1 MLKKLIKKFSDL
13 NISSKIMLYYFAIL
27 ILSVFFLS
35 IAYKE
40 INNNITNNKVMQV
53 SNEIVININSNIN
66 SLINLVDNQS
76 KILISSQILQEALL
90 GGNTSNNAIYIQPMS
105 KYLADF
111 LNFNDFISSI
121 YIFDTKGNE
130 YFVDNISFKS
140 ISLHMIQSTKWYNRL
155 LGLKGGYIL
164 EVNGGGLLENNKS
177 NQGYVS
183 FIRIINDINTQK
195 PSGIMII
202 NISESYL
209 NKYINSAI
217 NTYTS
222 SIILKDEN
230 GNNIIEPTN
239 ISKSLNNEIFNYIK
253 PNNSTIKKID
263 GKVYIISDLKN
274 EFGWN
279 IISITPFNEL
289 NSQFWIYNLILLLVI
304 IINIILLILGLL
316 FISLF
321 ITQPIVK
328 LVNSMKGIKDGKFEK
343 VNIITGN
350 DEIGMLKDVYNKM
363 IDEIKKLIGDI
374 INEQKIKRKLELD
387 VMQSQIKP
395 HFLFNS
401 FDAISALILM
411 GDTKNAGKIVKALGK
426 FYRSFLINGNEEI
439 TIKEE
444 LDIIDNYLTI
454 QKIRFGDK
462 FKVEMDIDERT
473 LSYRIP
479 KLILQPLVE
488 NTLNHGIRCKEGQGI
503 ISIKA
508 LYDND
513 QIKLI
518 IEDNGKGMSEEK
530 IREIESGMSKGVG
543 LRSTIERLKIYYNS
557 TDIVKIYSKIDEG
570 TKIEITIPINKE
582 EQNDKG

>member
-1 MLKKLIKKFSDL
+1 MLKRFIKKFRDL
-13 NISSKIMLYYFAIL
+13 NISSKIVLYYLFVL
-27 ILSVFFLS
+27 IVSISFLS
-35 IAYKE
+35 ITYNE
-40 INNNITNNKVMQV
+40 INNNITNSKVMQV
-53 SNEIVININSNIN
+53 SNEIVSNIN
-66 SLINLVDNQS
+66 SSIESLINTVDNQS
-76 KILISSQILQEALL
+76 KILISSQILQSALSN
-90 GGNTSNNAIYIQPMS
+90 GNAGNYASFIQPMS

-121 YIFDTKGNE
+121 YILDNRGNG
-130 YFVDNISFKS
+130 YFVDNVSYKNINLSVLKS
-140 ISLHMIQSTKWYNRL
+140 ADWYDKLISLR
-155 LGLKGGYIL
+155 GAYIL
-164 EVNGGGLLENNKS
+164 IANSGSLINDSKG

-183 FIRIINDINTQK
+183 FIRVINDINSQK
-195 PSGIMII
+195 PAGFMII
-202 NISESYL
+202 NISKSYL
-209 NKYINSAI
+209 YKYINSSI

-222 SIILKDEN
+222 GIIIKDEK
-230 GNNIIEPTN
+230 GNSIIEPTN
-239 ISKSLNNEIFNYIK
+239 ISKSLNDEIFNYIK
-253 PNNSTIKKID
+253 PNNSAIKKID

-274 EFGWN
+274 NFGWN
-279 IISITPFNEL
+279 IISVTPFNEL
-289 NSQFWIYNLILLLVI
+289 NSQFLIYNIILLLVI

-321 ITQPIVK
+321 ITQPIIK

-374 INEQKIKRKLELD
+374 INEQKMKRKLELD

-411 GDTKNAGKIVKALGK
+411 NDTKNASKIVKALGK
-426 FYRSFLINGNEEI
+426 FYRSFLMNGNEEI

-444 LDIIDNYLTI
+444 LDIIKNYLTI

-462 FKVEMDIDERT
+462 FNVVMNIDEGV
-473 LSYRIP
+473 LNYKIP

-488 NTLNHGIRCKEGQGI
+488 NALNHGVRNKDGQGI

-513 QIKLI
+513 QIRLI
-518 IEDNGKGMSEEK
+518 VEDNGKGMSEEK

-543 LRSTIERLKIYYNS
+543 LKSTIERLKIYYNS
-557 TDIVKIYSKIDEG
+557 ADVVKIYSKIDEG
-570 TKIEITIPINKE
+570 TKIEITIPKNKE
-582 EQNDKG
+582 DQNDE

>member
-1 MLKKLIKKFSDL
+1 MLKRFIKKFRDL
-13 NISSKIMLYYFAIL
+13 NISSKIVLYYLFVL
-27 ILSVFFLS
+27 IVSISFLS
-35 IAYKE
+35 ITYNE
-40 INNNITNNKVMQV
+40 INNNITNSKVMQV
-53 SNEIVININSNIN
+53 SNEIVSNIN
-66 SLINLVDNQS
+66 SSIESLINTVDNQS
-76 KILISSQILQEALL
+76 KILISSQILQSALSN
-90 GGNTSNNAIYIQPMS
+90 GNAGNYASYIQPMS

-121 YIFDTKGNE
+121 YIFDNRGNE
-130 YFVDNISFKS
+130 YFVDNVSYKNINLSVLKS
-140 ISLHMIQSTKWYNRL
+140 ADWYDKLISLR
-155 LGLKGGYIL
+155 GAYIL
-164 EVNGGGLLENNKS
+164 IANSGSLINDSKG

-183 FIRIINDINTQK
+183 FIRVINDINSQK
-195 PSGIMII
+195 PAGFMII
-202 NISESYL
+202 NISKSYL
-209 NKYINSAI
+209 YKYINSSI

-222 SIILKDEN
+222 GIIIKDEK
-230 GNNIIEPTN
+230 GNSIIEPTN
-239 ISKSLNNEIFNYIK
+239 ISKSLNDEIFNYIK

-274 EFGWN
+274 NFGWN
-279 IISITPFNEL
+279 IISVTPFNEL

-304 IINIILLILGLL
+304 IINIVLLILGLL

-321 ITQPIVK
+321 ITQPIIK

-374 INEQKIKRKLELD
+374 INEQKMKRKLELD

-411 GDTKNAGKIVKALGK
+411 NDTKNASKIVKALGK
-426 FYRSFLINGNEEI
+426 FYRSFLMNGNEEI

-444 LDIIDNYLTI
+444 LDIIKNYLTI

-462 FKVEMDIDERT
+462 FNVVINIDERT

-488 NTLNHGIRCKEGQGI
+488 NALNHGVRNKDGQGI

-518 IEDNGKGMSEEK
+518 VEDNGKGMNEEK
-530 IREIESGMSKGVG
+530 IREIESSMSKGVG

-557 TDIVKIYSKIDEG
+557 ADVVKIYSKIDEG

-582 EQNDKG
+582 DQNDE

>member
-1 MLKKLIKKFSDL
+1 MLKRFIKKFGDL
-13 NISSKIMLYYFAIL
+13 NISTKIILYYMFVL
-27 ILSVFFLS
+27 IISISFLS

-53 SNEIVININSNIN
+53 SNEIVSNINSNIE
-66 SLINLVDNQS
+66 SLINSVDNQS
-76 KILISSQILQEALL
+76 KILISSQLLQAALSS
-90 GGNTSNNAIYIQPMS
+90 GNAGNNANFIQPMS

-111 LNFNDFISSI
+111 LNFSDFISSI

-140 ISLHMIQSTKWYNRL
+140 ISLPMIQSTNWYNRL

-222 SIILKDEN
+222 SIILKDEK
-230 GNNIIEPTN
+230 GNSIVEPTN
-239 ISKSLNNEIFNYIK
+239 ISKSLNDEIFNYIE

-274 EFGWN
+274 RFGWN
-279 IISITPFNEL
+279 IISVTPFNEL
-289 NSQFWIYNLILLLVI
+289 NSQFLIYNIILLLVI

-321 ITQPIVK
+321 ITQPIIK

-374 INEQKIKRKLELD
+374 ISEQKMKRKLELD

-411 GDTKNAGKIVKALGK
+411 GDTKNASKIVKALGK

-444 LDIIDNYLTI
+444 LDIINNYLTI

-462 FKVEMDIDERT
+462 FSVVMNIDERV
-473 LSYRIP
+473 LNYKIP

-488 NTLNHGIRCKEGQGI
+488 NALNHGVRNKEGHGI

-508 LYDND
+508 LYGDN
-513 QIKLI
+513 QIILMV
-518 IEDNGKGMSEEK
+518 EDNGKGMSEEK

-543 LRSTIERLKIYYNS
+543 LKSTIERLKIYYNS
-557 TDIVKIYSKIDEG
+557 ADVVKIYSKIDEG
-570 TKIEITIPINKE
+570 TKIEITIPKNKE
-582 EQNDKG
+582 DQNDK

>member
-1 MLKKLIKKFSDL
+1 MLKRFIKKFRDL
-13 NISSKIMLYYFAIL
+13 NISSKIVLYYLFVL
-27 ILSVFFLS
+27 IVSISFLS
-35 IAYKE
+35 ITYNE
-40 INNNITNNKVMQV
+40 INNNITNSKVMQV
-53 SNEIVININSNIN
+53 SNEIVSNINSNIE
-66 SLINLVDNQS
+66 SLINTVDNQS
-76 KILISSQILQEALL
+76 KILISSQILQSALSN
-90 GGNTSNNAIYIQPMS
+90 GNAGNYASFIQPMS

-121 YIFDTKGNE
+121 YILDNRGNG
-130 YFVDNISFKS
+130 YFVDNVSYKNINLSVLKS
-140 ISLHMIQSTKWYNRL
+140 ADWYDKLITLR
-155 LGLKGGYIL
+155 GAYIL
-164 EVNGGGLLENNKS
+164 IANSGSLINDSKG

-183 FIRIINDINTQK
+183 FIRVINDINSQK
-195 PSGIMII
+195 PAGFMII
-202 NISESYL
+202 NISKSYL
-209 NKYINSAI
+209 YKYINSSI

-222 SIILKDEN
+222 GIIIKDEK
-230 GNNIIEPTN
+230 GNSIIEPTN
-239 ISKSLNNEIFNYIK
+239 ISKSLNDEIFNYIK

-274 EFGWN
+274 NFGWN
-279 IISITPFNEL
+279 IISVTPFNEL

-304 IINIILLILGLL
+304 IINIVLLILGLL

-321 ITQPIVK
+321 ITQPIIK

-374 INEQKIKRKLELD
+374 INEQKMKRKLELD

-411 GDTKNAGKIVKALGK
+411 NDTKNASKIVKALGK
-426 FYRSFLINGNEEI
+426 FYRSFLMNGNEEI

-444 LDIIDNYLTI
+444 LDIIKNYLTI

-462 FKVEMDIDERT
+462 FNVVMNIDEGV
-473 LSYRIP
+473 LNYKIP

-488 NTLNHGIRCKEGQGI
+488 NALNHGVRNKDGQGI

-513 QIKLI
+513 QIRLI
-518 IEDNGKGMSEEK
+518 VEDNGKGMSEEK

-543 LRSTIERLKIYYNS
+543 LKSTIERLKIYYNS
-557 TDIVKIYSKIDEG
+557 ADVVKIYSKIDEG
-570 TKIEITIPINKE
+570 TKIEITIPKNKE
-582 EQNDKG
+582 DQNDE

>member
-1 MLKKLIKKFSDL
+1 MLKRFIKKFRDL
-13 NISSKIMLYYFAIL
+13 NISSKIVLYYLFVL
-27 ILSVFFLS
+27 IVSISFLS
-35 IAYKE
+35 ITYNE

-53 SNEIVININSNIN
+53 SNEIVSNIN
-66 SLINLVDNQS
+66 SSIESLINTVDNQS
-76 KILISSQILQEALL
+76 KILISSQILQSALSN
-90 GGNTSNNAIYIQPMS
+90 GNAGNYASYIQPMS

-121 YIFDTKGNE
+121 YIFDNRGNE
-130 YFVDNISFKS
+130 YFVDNVSYKNINLSVLKS
-140 ISLHMIQSTKWYNRL
+140 ADWYDKLISLR
-155 LGLKGGYIL
+155 GAYIL
-164 EVNGGGLLENNKS
+164 IANSGSLINDSKG

-183 FIRIINDINTQK
+183 FIRVINDINSQK
-195 PSGIMII
+195 PAGFMII
-202 NISESYL
+202 NISKSYL
-209 NKYINSAI
+209 YKYINSSI

-222 SIILKDEN
+222 GIIIKDEK
-230 GNNIIEPTN
+230 GNSIIEPTN
-239 ISKSLNNEIFNYIK
+239 ISKSLNDEIFNYIK

-274 EFGWN
+274 NFGWN
-279 IISITPFNEL
+279 IISVTPFNEL

-304 IINIILLILGLL
+304 IINIVLLILGLL

-321 ITQPIVK
+321 ITQPIIK

-374 INEQKIKRKLELD
+374 INEQKMKRKLELD

-411 GDTKNAGKIVKALGK
+411 NDTKNASKIVKALGK
-426 FYRSFLINGNEEI
+426 FYRSFLMNGNEEI

-444 LDIIDNYLTI
+444 LDIIKNYLTI

-462 FKVEMDIDERT
+462 FSVVMNIDERV
-473 LSYRIP
+473 LNYKIP

-488 NTLNHGIRCKEGQGI
+488 NALNHGVRNKDGQGI

-518 IEDNGKGMSEEK
+518 VEDNGKGMSEEK

-543 LRSTIERLKIYYNS
+543 LKSTIERLKIYYNS
-557 TDIVKIYSKIDEG
+557 ADVVKIYSKIDEG
-570 TKIEITIPINKE
+570 TKIEITIPKNKE
-582 EQNDKG
+582 DQNDE

>member
-1 MLKKLIKKFSDL
+1 MLKRFIKKFGDL
-13 NISSKIMLYYFAIL
+13 NISTKIILYYMFVL
-27 ILSVFFLS
+27 IISISFLS

-53 SNEIVININSNIN
+53 SNEIVSNINSNIE
-66 SLINLVDNQS
+66 SLINSVDNQS
-76 KILISSQILQEALL
+76 KILISSQLLQAALSS
-90 GGNTSNNAIYIQPMS
+90 GNAGNNANFIQPMS

-111 LNFNDFISSI
+111 LNFSDFISSI

-140 ISLHMIQSTKWYNRL
+140 ISLPMIQSTNWYNRL

-222 SIILKDEN
+222 SIILKDEK
-230 GNNIIEPTN
+230 GNSIVEPTN
-239 ISKSLNNEIFNYIK
+239 ISKSLNDEIFNYIE

-274 EFGWN
+274 RFGWN
-279 IISITPFNEL
+279 IISVTPFNEL
-289 NSQFWIYNLILLLVI
+289 NSQFLIYNIILLLVI

-321 ITQPIVK
+321 ITQPIIK

-374 INEQKIKRKLELD
+374 INEQKLKRKLELD

-411 GDTKNAGKIVKALGK
+411 GDTKNASKIVKALGK

-444 LDIIDNYLTI
+444 LDIINNYLTI

-462 FKVEMDIDERT
+462 FSVVMNIDERV
-473 LSYRIP
+473 LNYKIP

-488 NTLNHGIRCKEGQGI
+488 NALNHGVRNKEGQGI

-508 LYDND
+508 LYGDN
-513 QIKLI
+513 QIILMT
-518 IEDNGKGMSEEK
+518 EDNGKGMSEEK
-530 IREIESGMSKGVG
+530 IKEIESGMSKGVG
-543 LRSTIERLKIYYNS
+543 LKSTIERLKIYYNS
-557 TDIVKIYSKIDEG
+557 ADVVKIYSKIDEG
-570 TKIEITIPINKE
+570 TKIEITIPIKKE
-582 EQNDKG
+582 DQNDK

>member
-1 MLKKLIKKFSDL
+1 MLKRFIKKFRDL
-13 NISSKIMLYYFAIL
+13 NISSKIVLYYLFVL
-27 ILSVFFLS
+27 IVSISFLS
-35 IAYKE
+35 IIYKE
-40 INNNITNNKVMQV
+40 INNNITNSKVMQV
-53 SNEIVININSNIN
+53 SNEIVSNIN
-66 SLINLVDNQS
+66 SSIESLINTIDNQS
-76 KILISSQILQEALL
+76 KILISSQILQSALSN
-90 GGNTSNNAIYIQPMS
+90 GNAGNYASFIQPMS

-121 YIFDTKGNE
+121 YILDNRGNG
-130 YFVDNISFKS
+130 YFVDNVSYKNINLSVLKS
-140 ISLHMIQSTKWYNRL
+140 ADWYDKLISLR
-155 LGLKGGYIL
+155 GAYIL
-164 EVNGGGLLENNKS
+164 IANSGSLINDSKG

-183 FIRIINDINTQK
+183 FIRVINDINSQK
-195 PSGIMII
+195 PAGFMII
-202 NISESYL
+202 NISKSYL
-209 NKYINSAI
+209 YKYINSSI

-222 SIILKDEN
+222 GIIIKDEK
-230 GNNIIEPTN
+230 GNSIIEPTN
-239 ISKSLNNEIFNYIK
+239 ISKNLNEEIFNYIK
-253 PNNSTIKKID
+253 PNNSAIKKID

-274 EFGWN
+274 NFGWN
-279 IISITPFNEL
+279 IISVTPFNEL

-304 IINIILLILGLL
+304 IINIVLLILGLL

-321 ITQPIVK
+321 ITQPIIK

-374 INEQKIKRKLELD
+374 ISEQKMKRKLELD

-411 GDTKNAGKIVKALGK
+411 GDTKNASKIVKALGK

-444 LDIIDNYLTI
+444 LDIINNYLTI

-462 FKVEMDIDERT
+462 FSVVMNIDERV
-473 LSYRIP
+473 LNYKIP

-488 NTLNHGIRCKEGQGI
+488 NALNHGVRNKEGQGI

-508 LYDND
+508 LYGDN
-513 QIKLI
+513 QIILMV
-518 IEDNGKGMSEEK
+518 EDNGKGMSEEK

-543 LRSTIERLKIYYNS
+543 LRSTIERLRIYYNS
-557 TDIVKIYSKIDEG
+557 ADVVKIYSKIDEG
-570 TKIEITIPINKE
+570 TKIEITIPIKKE
-582 EQNDKG
+582 DQNDK